1 MAGVDEDGGIVLV
14 GEELEGG
21 GIFKG
26 VDVVLLVE
34 FDAERTL
41 EGVEVFEGELG
52 DFAGVGVAQ
61 EEGGAWILDYL
72 RAFVLEISL
81 RFGRLGLD
89 LPQRIHRV
97 QTHVCGLLLGG
108 RKGGT

>member
-1 MAGVDEDGGIVLV
+1 M
-14 GEELEGG
+14 
-21 GIFKG
+21 
-26 VDVVLLVE
+26 
-34 FDAERTL
+34 
-41 EGVEVFEGELG
+41 EVFEGELG

-108 RKGGT
+108 EKEESDEAGCQLRLDWKFQKIIEY